1 MAYTYSSKPVLSK
14 VKIGEQIYYLKDA
27 DVRAIIDGYNN
38 EIVTGTIGAVDG
50 GDGNAFVRASDIKKY
65 VDKMFSV
72 GLTIEVV
79 TELPTASAAEMGK
92 LYLKAHAHG
101 EQDAYDEYIVV
112 RSGAPEAYE
121 YKWEKIGNTDVSLS
135 SYYTK
140 DEADKKISD
149 AVAAEKTR
157 ATGVEGGLDT
167 RIKAIEDKP
176 EVSYTAKE
184 NGGLQLEG
192 TAFSIKEVSADLL
205 KDGTKT
211 LILNGGGAAE

>member
-1 MAYTYSSKPVLSK
+1 MAYEYSKTPVLSK
-14 VKIGEQIYYLKDA
+14 VKIGTTTYFLKDA
-27 DVRAIIDGYNN
+27 EVRSIIDGYNAD
-38 EIVTGTIGAVDG
+38 IITGTVGTVDG
-50 GDGNAFVRASDIKKY
+50 ADSNAFVRAKDIKSY

-79 TELPTASAAEMGK
+79 DALPTSSAAEMGK
-92 LYLKAHAHG
+92 LYLVAHEHG
-101 EQDAYDEYIVV
+101 AQDAYDEYIVV
-112 RSGAPEAYE
+112 RSGEAAAYE
-121 YKWEKIGNTDVSLS
+121 YKWEKIGNTDINLS
-135 SYYTK
+135 NYYTK
-140 DEADKKISD
+140 AEADKKIND
-149 AVAAEKTR
+149 AVAAETTR

-176 EVSYTAKE
+176 EVSYTAKA
-184 NGGLQLEG
+184 NGGLQLEE